1 MYMSGFRSASAAA
14 LRKHSRGRPIRT
26 PRGNAAYS
34 NERPFLRMKSAS
46 LVYASQRAPATAWR
60 LKASAEDSRN
70 RRAAPGGGSPR
81 PPPGNPPAAHGYHAS
96 TASPR
101 AGAAL
106 YVATAAEPP

>member
-46 LVYASQRAPATAWR
+46 LVYASQRSPATAWR
-60 LKASAEDSRN
+60 LKASAQDSRN
-70 RRAAPGGGSPR
+70 RREGPNPGSPFR
-81 PPPGNPPAAHGYHAS
+81 STDKPPSHQVPVQKMPFARVGSLEY
-96 TASPR
+96 
-101 AGAAL
+101 GA
-106 YVATAAEPP
+106 